1 MLSSAKLARILKFH
15 NPGVGCTFATA
26 RSPMKKSK
34 DIPLLYYPLWWLLK
48 GLAAL
53 PLQVLYLLAD
63 VLYFVMYYVAGYRK
77 KVVLQNL
84 RNSFPEKSE
93 TELQTIAKDF
103 YRQFADVI
111 VEILHTAGISEEEMR
126 RRCKYTN
133 PEVLEGLIAQG
144 TSVLLL
150 GSHVANWEWGLSAGA
165 VTFNFPTG
173 GVYKKLHNPFFEAF
187 MLHARS
193 RLGATLIESK
203 QVSRDFIR
211 NRKVPRAVAM
221 LSDQTPLWRETEFW
235 TTFLHQ
241 DTGFYVGVEKLERM
255 FHYPV
260 LFIDVK
266 RVKRGH
272 YEFTLEPITAS
283 DTVVPETS
291 LGDFPITQA
300 FVEKLDAAIRR
311 APADYLWTHKRW
323 KHKRPAIE
331 TEV

>member
-1 MLSSAKLARILKFH
+1 MDNRP
-15 NPGVGCTFATA
+15 N
-26 RSPMKKSK
+26 
-34 DIPLLYYPLWWLLK
+34 IPLHYYPLWFLLK

-53 PLQVLYLLAD
+53 PLAVLYLLANM
-63 VLYFVMYYVAGYRK
+63 LYFVMYTVLGYRK
-77 KVVLQNL
+77 RVVLQNL
-84 RNSFPEKSE
+84 KNAFPEKSE
-93 TELQTIAKDF
+93 AELQIIAKAF

-126 RRCKYTN
+126 KRCRYTN
-133 PEVLEGLIAQG
+133 PELLENLLAQG

-173 GVYKKLHNPFFEAF
+173 GVYKKLNNPFFEAF

-193 RLGATLIESK
+193 RLGASLIESK

-211 NRKVPRAVAM
+211 NRQVPRAIAM

-235 TTFLHQ
+235 TTFLNQ
-241 DTGFYVGVEKLERM
+241 DTGFYVGVEKLQRM
-255 FHYPV
+255 FNYPV

-266 RVKRGH
+266 RVKRGY
-272 YEFTLEPITAS
+272 YEFTFEPISAN
-283 DTVVPETS
+283 DTVVPVTS
-291 LGDFPITQA
+291 SGNFPLTQA
-300 FVEKLDAAIRR
+300 FVEKLEAAIRR

-323 KHKRPAIE
+323 KHKRP
-331 TEV
+331 